1 VSYEINSFG
10 AVYGVMATFPARRSR
25 LNAQLSAITGQV
37 DLLYVVLNEYE
48 SVPAVCEQ
56 YKNVIT
62 ILPERDQKDVGK
74 FIVTFDDP
82 NAVIFLFDDDLA
94 YPADYVVKTIQR
106 VTLFEQRSL
115 NDRAIYGYHGTSY
128 DTLLG
133 FLVFGL
139 SHLVNPLS
147 MYHTINDA
155 RKSSDPAVFPSV
167 YCYWRR
173 LSYYR
178 VVHQLGTGT
187 VCMRSKYMPRLADMN
202 SAQKMVDVRLARLAL
217 ESGMRMVCLPRNK
230 NWLPKGQDLG
240 ESIYTS
246 FTKRPPHYLTDEIIK
261 LAYGHR
267 KKALL
272 PEGAS
277 NTIDPFRR
285 QHDI

>member
-147 MYHTINDA
+147 MYHKLRSCCVPKCLLLLA
-155 RKSSDPAVFPSV
+155 PAFI
-167 YCYWRR
+167 
-173 LSYYR
+173 LSCRSPAGYR
-178 VVHQLGTGT
+178 YGMYALKVH
-187 VCMRSKYMPRLADMN
+187 A
-202 SAQKMVDVRLARLAL
+202 
-217 ESGMRMVCLPRNK
+217 
-230 NWLPKGQDLG
+230 
-240 ESIYTS
+240 
-246 FTKRPPHYLTDEIIK
+246 
-261 LAYGHR
+261 
-267 KKALL
+267 
-272 PEGAS
+272 AS
-277 NTIDPFRR
+277 C
-285 QHDI
+285 